1 MIVELNLE
9 IINKLKKS
17 GLLEEMSNLTECDF
31 LVVQE
36 HEGKIIGASGVGG
49 KMHVNTLIVQNEFR
63 NKGIGPLLLKDVITE
78 SKERK
83 YPFIIA
89 SRDPENFN
97 VVKLHDHFQLYPIFQ
112 VAYNADSRR
121 DVIFRSF
128 SKKGDLLRCL
138 LKIFNSKIGS
148 ILLIIAIKILK
159 KSLFKKI
166 LTYAPEEF
174 PEPDLRYAR
183 KNFRKIESKRN
194 NNE

>member
-1 MIVELNLE
+1 MIVDIDLE
-9 IINKLKKS
+9 IIEKLKES
-17 GLLEEMSNLTECDF
+17 GLLNEMSNLTECDF

-36 HEGKIIGASGVGG
+36 HNGKIIGASGIGG

-63 NKGIGPLLLKDVITE
+63 NKGIGVLLLKDIIAE

-89 SRDPENFN
+89 SRDPENVN

-112 VAYNADSRR
+112 VAYNIDFRR

-128 SKKGDLLRCL
+128 SKKGDLIRSL
-138 LKIFNSKIGS
+138 LTLFNSKIGS
-148 ILLIIAIKILK
+148 MMLIIAIKVLK

-166 LTYAPEEF
+166 LTYTPEEF
-174 PEPDLRYAR
+174 PEPDLEYAK
-183 KNFRKIESKRN
+183 KNFRKIKPQRN